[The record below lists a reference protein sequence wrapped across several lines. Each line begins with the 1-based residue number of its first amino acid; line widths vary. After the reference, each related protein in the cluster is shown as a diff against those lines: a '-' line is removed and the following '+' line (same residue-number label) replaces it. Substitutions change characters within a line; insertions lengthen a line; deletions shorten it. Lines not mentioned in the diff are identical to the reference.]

1 MSKKKHKPSSYIE
14 APWWMN
20 KRKQIKYQQKKN
32 SDKAAYEAMEKML
45 NSTFTQM

>member
-32 SDKAAYEAMEKML
+32 RDRADFEAMEKML
-45 NSTFTQM
+45 SNTFTQI